1 MNGGGAEQPQSTTI
15 PHSVQKDLEVSI
27 PGTKLEEL
35 EIYAFYGSILRDL
48 TCSLA
53 GLREVNQV
61 LNLSL

>member
-15 PHSVQKDLEVSI
+15 PHSVQEELEVSI

-35 EIYAFYGSILRDL
+35 EIYAFYGSIL